1 MEKKSILFMGTPE
14 FAVKSLECLVNNNH
28 NLIGVITA
36 LDKERGRGRKIK
48 FSPVKDY
55 ALKKEIPLFQPKNLK
70 DQNFIDKIKNL
81 NADLFVVVAFRM
93 LPKEIIDLPK
103 LGCINLHA
111 SLLPEYRGAAPI
123 NWVIING
130 EKETGVTT
138 FYINSKIDEGDIID
152 SKTIKIENDEN
163 AGSLH
168 DKLMT
173 TGSQLVLKSVEN
185 IFNGNLKKKKQKI
198 SKSDK
203 LAPKISKDICIIN
216 LDESADNIV
225 RLVNGLSP
233 YPGARIIFKNKNYKI
248 LKAMKSNTYYN
259 NRKQMFEIDNNI
271 ILNNNLGES
280 IDVLMIQVEGK
291 KVMSSSDFIRGNK
304 I

>member
-93 LPKEIIDLPK
+93 LPKEIINLPR

-248 LKAMKSNTYYN
+248 LKAIKSNTYHN
-259 NRKQMFEIDNNI
+259 NRKQMFEIDNKI

-280 IDVLMIQVEGK
+280 IDVIMIQVEGK

>member
-248 LKAMKSNTYYN
+248 LKAIKSNTYHN
-259 NRKQMFEIDNNI
+259 NRKQMFEIDNKI

>member
-93 LPKEIIDLPK
+93 LPKEIINLPR

-248 LKAMKSNTYYN
+248 LKAIKSNTYHN
-259 NRKQMFEIDNNI
+259 NRKQMFEIDNKI

>member
-93 LPKEIIDLPK
+93 LPKEIINLPR

-203 LAPKISKDICIIN
+203 LAPKISKGICIIN
-216 LDESADNIV
+216 LNESADNIV

-248 LKAMKSNTYYN
+248 LKAIKSNTYHN
-259 NRKQMFEIDNNI
+259 NRKQMFEIDNKI

>member
-14 FAVKSLECLVNNNH
+14 FAVKSLERLVNNNH
-28 NLIGVITA
+28 NLVGVITA

-48 FSPVKDY
+48 FSPIKEY

-70 DQNFIDKIKNL
+70 DQNFIDKIKSL
-81 NADLFVVVAFRM
+81 KADLFVVVAFRM
-93 LPKEIIDLPK
+93 LPKVIIDLPI

-123 NWVIING
+123 NWVLING

-138 FYINSKIDEGDIID
+138 FYINSKIDEGDIIE
-152 SKTIKIENDEN
+152 SKKIKIEKDEN
-163 AGSLH
+163 AGTLH

-173 TGSQLVLKSVEN
+173 TGSKLVLKSVEN
-185 IFNGNLKKKKQKI
+185 IFNGNVKKKKQKI
-198 SKSDK
+198 SKKNK
-203 LAPKISKDICIIN
+203 LAPKINKDICKIN
-216 LDESADNIV
+216 LNESADNIV
-225 RLVNGLSP
+225 RLINGLSP

-248 LKAMKSNTYYN
+248 LKAKKSNNHHNDTEE
-259 NRKQMFEIDNNI
+259 MFEINNKI

-280 IDVLMIQVEGK
+280 IDILIIQGEGK
-291 KVMSSSDFIRGNK
+291 KVMTSSNFLRGNK

>member
-248 LKAMKSNTYYN
+248 LKAIKSNTYHN
-259 NRKQMFEIDNNI
+259 NRKQMFEIDNKI

-291 KVMSSSDFIRGNK
+291 KIMSSSDFIRGNK

>member
-93 LPKEIIDLPK
+93 LPKEIIDLPR

-185 IFNGNLKKKKQKI
+185 IFNRNLKKKKQKI

-248 LKAMKSNTYYN
+248 LKAIKSNTYHN
-259 NRKQMFEIDNNI
+259 NRKQMFEIDNKI

-291 KVMSSSDFIRGNK
+291 KIMSSSDFIRGNK

>member
-203 LAPKISKDICIIN
+203 LASKISKDICIIN

-248 LKAMKSNTYYN
+248 LKAIKSNTYHN
-259 NRKQMFEIDNNI
+259 NRKQMFEIDNKI

>member
-14 FAVKSLECLVNNNH
+14 FAVKSLKCLVNNNH

-93 LPKEIIDLPK
+93 LPKEIINLPR

-203 LAPKISKDICIIN
+203 LAPKISKGICIIN
-216 LDESADNIV
+216 LNESADNIV

-248 LKAMKSNTYYN
+248 LKAIKSNTYHN
-259 NRKQMFEIDNNI
+259 NRKQMFEIDNKI

>member
-248 LKAMKSNTYYN
+248 LKAIKSNTYHN

>member
-93 LPKEIIDLPK
+93 LPKEIIDLPR

-138 FYINSKIDEGDIID
+138 FYINSKIDEGDTID

-248 LKAMKSNTYYN
+248 LKAIKSNTYHN
-259 NRKQMFEIDNNI
+259 NRKQMFEIDNKI

>member
-1 MEKKSILFMGTPE
+1 MDKKSILFMGTPE
-14 FAVKSLECLVNNNH
+14 FAVKSLERLVNNKH
-28 NLIGVITA
+28 NLVGVITA

-48 FSPVKDY
+48 FSPIKEY

-70 DQNFIDKIKNL
+70 DQNFIDKIKSL
-81 NADLFVVVAFRM
+81 KADLFVVVAFRM
-93 LPKEIIDLPK
+93 LPKVIIDLPR

-123 NWVIING
+123 NWVLING

-138 FYINSKIDEGDIID
+138 FYINSKIDEGDIIE
-152 SKTIKIENDEN
+152 SKKIKIEKDEN
-163 AGSLH
+163 AGTLH

-173 TGSQLVLKSVEN
+173 TGSKLVLKSVEN
-185 IFNGNLKKKKQKI
+185 IFNGNVKKKKQKL
-198 SKSDK
+198 SKKNK
-203 LAPKISKDICIIN
+203 LAPKISKDICKIN
-216 LDESADNIV
+216 LNESADNIV
-225 RLVNGLSP
+225 RLINGLSP

-248 LKAMKSNTYYN
+248 LKAKKSNSHHNDTEE
-259 NRKQMFEIDNNI
+259 MFEINNKI

-280 IDVLMIQVEGK
+280 IDILIIQGEGK
-291 KVMSSSDFIRGNK
+291 KVMTSSNFLRGNK

>member
-1 MEKKSILFMGTPE
+1 MEKRSILFMGTPE

-28 NLIGVITA
+28 NVIGVITA

-48 FSPVKDY
+48 FSPIKEY

-111 SLLPEYRGAAPI
+111 SLLPDYRGAAPI

-130 EKETGVTT
+130 EKETGITT

-152 SKTIKIENDEN
+152 SKKIIIENDEN
-163 AGSLH
+163 AGTLH
-168 DKLMT
+168 DKLMKK
-173 TGSQLVLKSVEN
+173 GSQLILKSVEN
-185 IFNGNLKKKKQKI
+185 IFNGKIKKKKQNI
-198 SKSDK
+198 SKNDK
-203 LAPKISKDICIIN
+203 LAPKITRNTCIIN
-216 LDESADNIV
+216 LDESAEKIV

-233 YPGARIIFKNKNYKI
+233 YPGAKIIFNSKNYKI
-248 LKAMKSNTYYN
+248 LKARKINNYYD
-259 NRKQMFEIDNNI
+259 KKEQMFITDKKI
-271 ILNNNLGES
+271 ILNNNLNES
-280 IDVLMIQVEGK
+280 INILIIQAEGK

>member
-1 MEKKSILFMGTPE
+1 MEKRSILFMGTPE

-28 NLIGVITA
+28 NVIGVITA

-48 FSPVKDY
+48 FSPIKEY
-55 ALKKEIPLFQPKNLK
+55 ALRKEIPIFQPKNLK

-111 SLLPEYRGAAPI
+111 SLLPDYRGAAPI

-130 EKETGVTT
+130 EKETGITT

-152 SKTIKIENDEN
+152 SKKIIIENEEN
-163 AGSLH
+163 AGTLH
-168 DKLMT
+168 DKLMKK
-173 TGSQLVLKSVEN
+173 GSQLILKSVEN
-185 IFNGNLKKKKQKI
+185 IFNGKIKKKKQKI
-198 SKSDK
+198 SKNDK
-203 LAPKISKDICIIN
+203 LAPKITRNTCIIN
-216 LDESADNIV
+216 LDESAEKIV

-233 YPGARIIFKNKNYKI
+233 YPGAKIIFNSKNYKI
-248 LKAMKSNTYYN
+248 LKARKINNYYD
-259 NRKQMFEIDNNI
+259 KKEQMFITDKKI
-271 ILNNNLGES
+271 ILNNNLNES
-280 IDVLMIQVEGK
+280 INILIIQAEGK

>member
-1 MEKKSILFMGTPE
+1 MGTPE

-28 NLIGVITA
+28 NVIGVITA

-48 FSPVKDY
+48 FSPIKEY

-111 SLLPEYRGAAPI
+111 SLLPDYRGAAPI

-130 EKETGVTT
+130 EKETGITT

-152 SKTIKIENDEN
+152 SKKIIIENDEN
-163 AGSLH
+163 AGTLH
-168 DKLMT
+168 DKLMKK
-173 TGSQLVLKSVEN
+173 GSQLILKSVEN
-185 IFNGNLKKKKQKI
+185 IFNGKIKKKKQKI
-198 SKSDK
+198 SKNDK
-203 LAPKISKDICIIN
+203 LAPKITRNTCIIN
-216 LDESADNIV
+216 LDESAEKIV

-233 YPGARIIFKNKNYKI
+233 YPGAKIIFNSKNYKI
-248 LKAMKSNTYYN
+248 LKARKINNYYD
-259 NRKQMFEIDNNI
+259 KKEQMFITDKKI
-271 ILNNNLGES
+271 ILNNNLNES
-280 IDVLMIQVEGK
+280 INILIIQAEGK

>member
-14 FAVKSLECLVNNNH
+14 FAVKSLERLVNNKH
-28 NLIGVITA
+28 NLVGVITA

-48 FSPVKDY
+48 FSPIKEY

-70 DQNFIDKIKNL
+70 DQNFIDKIKSL
-81 NADLFVVVAFRM
+81 KADLFVVVAFRM
-93 LPKEIIDLPK
+93 LPKVIIDLPR

-123 NWVIING
+123 NWVLING

-138 FYINSKIDEGDIID
+138 FYINSKIDEGDIIE
-152 SKTIKIENDEN
+152 SKKIKIEKDEN
-163 AGSLH
+163 AGTLH

-173 TGSQLVLKSVEN
+173 TGSKLVLKSVEN
-185 IFNGNLKKKKQKI
+185 IFNGNVKKKKQKI
-198 SKSDK
+198 SKKNK
-203 LAPKISKDICIIN
+203 LAPKISKDICKIN
-216 LDESADNIV
+216 LNESADNIV
-225 RLVNGLSP
+225 RLINGLSP

-248 LKAMKSNTYYN
+248 LKAKKSNSHHNDTEE
-259 NRKQMFEIDNNI
+259 MFEINNKI

-280 IDVLMIQVEGK
+280 IDILIIQGEGK
-291 KVMSSSDFIRGNK
+291 KVMTSSNFLRGNK

>member
-93 LPKEIIDLPK
+93 LPKEIIDLPR

>member
-1 MEKKSILFMGTPE
+1 MEKRSILFMGTPE

-28 NLIGVITA
+28 NVIGVITA

-48 FSPVKDY
+48 FSPIKEY

-111 SLLPEYRGAAPI
+111 SLLPDYRGAAPI

-130 EKETGVTT
+130 EKETGITT

-152 SKTIKIENDEN
+152 SKKIIIENDEN
-163 AGSLH
+163 AGTLH
-168 DKLMT
+168 DKLMKK
-173 TGSQLVLKSVEN
+173 GSQLILKSVEN
-185 IFNGNLKKKKQKI
+185 IFNGKIKKKKQKI
-198 SKSDK
+198 SKNDK
-203 LAPKISKDICIIN
+203 LAPKITRNTCIIN
-216 LDESADNIV
+216 LDESAEKIV

-233 YPGARIIFKNKNYKI
+233 YPGAKIIFNSKNYKI
-248 LKAMKSNTYYN
+248 LKARKINNYYD
-259 NRKQMFEIDNNI
+259 KKEQMFITDKKI
-271 ILNNNLGES
+271 ILNNNLNES
-280 IDVLMIQVEGK
+280 INILIIQAEGK

>member
-248 LKAMKSNTYYN
+248 LKAIKSNTYYN

>member
-1 MEKKSILFMGTPE
+1 MGTPE

-93 LPKEIIDLPK
+93 LPKEIINLPR

-248 LKAMKSNTYYN
+248 LKAIKSNTYHN
-259 NRKQMFEIDNNI
+259 NRKQMFEIDNKI

>member
-93 LPKEIIDLPK
+93 LPKEIIDLPR

-248 LKAMKSNTYYN
+248 LKAIKSNTYHN
-259 NRKQMFEIDNNI
+259 NRKQMFEIDNKI

-291 KVMSSSDFIRGNK
+291 KIMSSSDFIRGNK

>member
-93 LPKEIIDLPK
+93 LPKEIIDLPR

-248 LKAMKSNTYYN
+248 LKAIKSNTYHN
-259 NRKQMFEIDNNI
+259 NRKQMFEIDNKI

>member
-93 LPKEIIDLPK
+93 LPKEIINLPR

-203 LAPKISKDICIIN
+203 LAPKISKDICIID

-248 LKAMKSNTYYN
+248 LKAIKSNTYHN
-259 NRKQMFEIDNNI
+259 NRKQMFEIDNKI

>member
-203 LAPKISKDICIIN
+203 LAPKISKNICIIN

-248 LKAMKSNTYYN
+248 LKAIKSNTYHN
-259 NRKQMFEIDNNI
+259 NRKQMFEIDNKI

-291 KVMSSSDFIRGNK
+291 KIMSSSDFIRGNK

>member
-28 NLIGVITA
+28 NVIGVITA

-248 LKAMKSNTYYN
+248 LKAIKSNTYYN

>member
-1 MEKKSILFMGTPE
+1 MKKKSILFMGTPE
-14 FAVKSLECLVNNNH
+14 FAVKSLECLVNNNY
-28 NLIGVITA
+28 NLVGVITA
-36 LDKERGRGRKIK
+36 LDKGRGRGRKIK
-48 FSPVKDY
+48 FSAVKEY
-55 ALKKEIPLFQPKNLK
+55 ALKKEIPLFQPISLK

-81 NADLFVVVAFRM
+81 KADIFVVVAFRI
-93 LPKEIIDLPK
+93 LPKEIIDLPR

-138 FYINSKIDEGDIID
+138 FYINSKIDEGDIIN
-152 SKTIKIENDEN
+152 SKKIKIENDEN
-163 AGSLH
+163 AGTLH

-173 TGSQLVLKSVEN
+173 LGSQLVLDSVKN
-185 IFNGNLKKKKQKI
+185 IFFGKIKKKKQII
-198 SKSDK
+198 SINDK
-203 LAPKISKDICIIN
+203 LAPKINKETCLIDLNKSANKIIK
-216 LDESADNIV
+216 LI
-225 RLVNGLSP
+225 NGLSP

-248 LKAMKSNTYYN
+248 LKARKSNTYHN
-259 NRKQMFEIDNNI
+259 NREQMFEIDNKI
-271 ILNNNLGES
+271 VLNNNLGES
-280 IDVLMIQVEGK
+280 IDLLMIQAEGK